1 MSCVTKKTKVV
12 FLANPNNP
20 TGTYIEKKYLQE
32 LRKKLRS
39 NILLVVDDAYF
50 EYVKQKNYSSGLQ
63 LFSNLK
69 NVVVTRTFSKIY
81 GLAGLRIGWGY
92 SSKKIID
99 SLNKI
104 KPPFNV
110 NMPALFAASASLKDK
125 HWLKKEINHVNKWR
139 KILFKEFR
147 KMKIETNEGSA
158 NFLLINF
165 NRVKIN
171 SIKVFKELAKS
182 GILLR
187 SMNNYK
193 INNSLRVTIGKTNEN
208 KKFILKLKKILNV

>member
-1 MSCVTKKTKVV
+1 
-12 FLANPNNP
+12 
-20 TGTYIEKKYLQE
+20 
-32 LRKKLRS
+32 
-39 NILLVVDDAYF
+39 
-50 EYVKQKNYSSGLQ
+50 
-63 LFSNLK
+63 
-69 NVVVTRTFSKIY
+69 
-81 GLAGLRIGWGY
+81 
-92 SSKKIID
+92 
-99 SLNKI
+99 
-104 KPPFNV
+104 
-110 NMPALFAASASLKDK
+110 
-125 HWLKKEINHVNKWR
+125 
-139 KILFKEFR
+139 
-147 KMKIETNEGSA
+147 MKIETNEGSA